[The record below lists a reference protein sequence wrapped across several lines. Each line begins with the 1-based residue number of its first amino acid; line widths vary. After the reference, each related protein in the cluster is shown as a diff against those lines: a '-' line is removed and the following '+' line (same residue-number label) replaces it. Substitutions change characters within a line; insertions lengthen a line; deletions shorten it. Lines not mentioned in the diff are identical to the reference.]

1 MCAHLM
7 CVRLSSARPWSGR
20 VRRIIGRRE
29 PDRRVRSRRGFIHRA
44 RRIIARQAVAGRRV
58 GVQVPGRSRRESI
71 RRRSTVRR
79 AAVIVLRVGAAAVR
93 APALARKGDVTQR
106 RCAKQTA
113 RE

>member
-79 AAVIVLRVGAAAVR
+79 AVAAAVR
-93 APALARKGDVTQR
+93 APASALKGKSTQR

-113 RE
+113 RK